1 MTVFLSILQSIL
13 FSAVL
18 PRFILLFFIGKG
30 IVMGAYRMRF
40 SGMAAFLFVLLLMPL
55 GHAAMI
61 LMEHFMQGAALN
73 WAAFFL
79 GVAGLLV
86 AVVGSKLDKDSA
98 ATICGFLGG
107 IMVWTGWI
115 EFCFVYFANRYG
127 IEPVIVDGVVA
138 TKPEYLLLMSSVG
151 FWGVIMALYI
161 FRLKTGCNFY
171 SWVQRVFGIRHS
183 NSAERSVVLNKSFTT
198 FMESIMILWTC
209 YLVLMFAYD
218 DRFLGDR
225 HPVTIVIA
233 FACLVWSVWLFARLV
248 RIRAM
253 GYAVRYAVPTVVIFW
268 NFVEVM
274 GRIGIMDEI
283 WTNPLK
289 YKFEMLMMLVAAVAL
304 LIGIVLKRNREKRN
318 DAVN

>member
-1 MTVFLSILQSIL
+1 MV
-13 FSAVL
+13 
-18 PRFILLFFIGKG
+18 
-30 IVMGAYRMRF
+30 AYRTKF
-40 SGMAAFLFVLLLMPL
+40 TGVAAFFFVLLLMPL

-61 LMEHFMQGAALN
+61 LMEHFMQGTALN

-79 GVAGLLV
+79 GVAGL
-86 AVVGSKLDKDSA
+86 AVTIVGSKLVRDSA

-127 IEPVIVDGVVA
+127 IEPVMENGEIV
-138 TKPEYLLLMSSVG
+138 TKPEYLLMMSSVG

-171 SWVQRVFGIRHS
+171 SWIQKVFGICR
-183 NSAERSVVLNKSFTT
+183 NDCRERNIVLNKSFTT
-198 FMESIMILWTC
+198 FMETNMILWTC
-209 YLVLMFAYD
+209 YLILMFAYD

-225 HPVTIVIA
+225 HPVTIIIA
-233 FACLVWSVWLFARLV
+233 FGCLVWAVWLFLKLV
-248 RIRAM
+248 KIRAM

-289 YKFEMLMMLVAAVAL
+289 YKFEMSMMLVAAIAL
-304 LIGIVLKRNREKRN
+304 LIGIVFNKNRHRNG
-318 DAVN
+318 

>member
-1 MTVFLSILQSIL
+1 MF
-13 FSAVL
+13 
-18 PRFILLFFIGKG
+18 LLFYFLRKG
-30 IVMGAYRMRF
+30 IVMGSLVSRF
-40 SGMAAFLFVLLLMPL
+40 TGVAAFFFVLLLMPL

-73 WAAFFL
+73 WAAAGL
-79 GVAGLLV
+79 GAAGLGIAVAGSRI
-86 AVVGSKLDKDSA
+86 AKDST

-127 IEPVIVDGVVA
+127 VDPVVVNGEVV

-151 FWGVIMALYI
+151 FWGIIMSMYV
-161 FRLKTGCNFY
+161 FRFKTGCNFY
-171 SWVQRVFGIRHS
+171 SWIQKVLGIRRGGS
-183 NSAERSVVLNKSFTT
+183 TERSIVANKSFTT
-198 FMESIMILWTC
+198 FMETNMILWTC
-209 YLVLMFAYD
+209 YLILMFAYD

-233 FACLVWSVWLFARLV
+233 FACLVWSVWLFLKLV
-248 RIRAM
+248 KMREM

-283 WTNPLK
+283 WTNPLE
-289 YKFEMLMMLVAAVAL
+289 YRFEMFMMLVAAVVL
-304 LIGIVLKRNREKRN
+304 LGVIVFRRNNKRKLC
-318 DAVN
+318 